1 MFTGLILYR
10 AFKQNIYKL
19 LIPFIRI
26 FKYLSW
32 RFYLLTCKDVKI
44 IVGAGPTKYNGWFST
59 DIVTLDV
66 TNESDFK
73 KYFSKKKIKNVLAE
87 HVLEH
92 LSNSDLEKMINNFY
106 KYSDF
111 NVNIRIAVPDGFHA
125 DEKYISIV
133 KPGGTGEGADDH
145 KNLFNVNSLSALFE
159 KFGFV
164 AHPVEYWDEEK
175 KFHQG
180 YKDDGKGF
188 VIRSFIND
196 KRNKDGKPLYTSLI
210 IDFKK
215 NLMK

>member
-32 RFYLLTCKDVKI
+32 RFYLLTCKDIKI

-66 TNESDFK
+66 TNDSDFE
-73 KYFSKKKIKNVLAE
+73 KYFSRKKIKNVLAE

-92 LSNSDLEKMINNFY
+92 LSTSDLEKMINNFY
-106 KYSDF
+106 KYSDDK
-111 NVNIRIAVPDGFHA
+111 VNIRIAVPDGFHA

-145 KNLFNVNSLSALFE
+145 KNLFNVDSLSALFE

-215 NLMK
+215 NLLK

>member
-1 MFTGLILYR
+1 MYR

-32 RFYLLTCKDVKI
+32 RFYLLTCKDIKI

-66 TNESDFK
+66 TNDSDFE
-73 KYFSKKKIKNVLAE
+73 KYFSRKKIKNVLAE

-92 LSNSDLEKMINNFY
+92 LSTSDLEKMINNFY
-106 KYSDF
+106 KYSDDK
-111 NVNIRIAVPDGFHA
+111 VNIRIAVPDGFHA

-215 NLMK
+215 NLLK

>member
-1 MFTGLILYR
+1 LLEDLVVYKQ
-10 AFKQNIYKL
+10 FKQFIYRL

-44 IVGAGPTKYNGWFST
+44 IVGAGPTKYKGWFST
-59 DIVTLDV
+59 DIVTLDI
-66 TNESDFK
+66 TKESDFQ

-92 LSNSDLEKMINNFY
+92 LTDHELAKMVKNFY
-106 KYSDF
+106 NYSDDCIK
-111 NVNIRIAVPDGFHA
+111 IRIAVPDGFHV

-133 KPGGTGEGADDH
+133 KPGGTGQGADDH
-145 KNLFNVNSLSALFE
+145 KNLFNVNSLSSLFE
-159 KFGFV
+159 RFGFV
-164 AHPVEYWDEEK
+164 AYPVEYWDEER

-180 YKDDGKGF
+180 YKNDRSGF

-196 KRNKDGKPLYTSLI
+196 KRNNDSTPVYTSLI
-210 IDFKK
+210 IDFTK
-215 NLMK
+215 

>member
-1 MFTGLILYR
+1 MSESLVVYKE
-10 AFKQNIYKL
+10 FKQFIYRI

-26 FKYLSW
+26 YKYLNW
-32 RFYLLTCKDVKI
+32 RFYLLRCKDVKI
-44 IVGAGPTKYNGWFST
+44 IVGAGPTKYKGWFST

-66 TNESDFK
+66 TKESDFE

-92 LSNSDLEKMINNFY
+92 LTDQELAKMIKNFY
-106 KYSDF
+106 KYSEDEI
-111 NVNIRIAVPDGFHA
+111 NIRIAVPDGFHA
-125 DEKYISIV
+125 DEKYISMV

-145 KNLFNVNSLSALFE
+145 KNLFNVNSLSSLFK

-164 AHPVEYWDEEK
+164 AHPVEYWDEER

-180 YKDDGKGF
+180 YKDEGNGF

-196 KRNKDGKPLYTSLI
+196 KRNKDGKPVYTSLI
-210 IDFKK
+210 IDFTK
-215 NLMK
+215 

>member
-1 MFTGLILYR
+1 MSKDLTVYKD
-10 AFKQNIYKL
+10 FKQFIYRL

-26 FKYLSW
+26 YKYLSW
-32 RFYLLTCKDVKI
+32 RFYLLTCKEVKI

-66 TNESDFK
+66 TKESDFE

-92 LSNSDLEKMINNFY
+92 LTNEDLEIMIKNFY
-106 KYSDF
+106 KYSDDAI
-111 NVNIRIAVPDGFHA
+111 NIRIAVPDGFHA

-145 KNLFNVNSLSALFE
+145 KNLFNVNSLSSFFE

-164 AHPVEYWDEEK
+164 AHTVEYWGEER

-180 YKDDGKGF
+180 YKNDANGYI
-188 VIRSFIND
+188 IRSFIND
-196 KRNKDGKPLYTSLI
+196 KRNMEGKPAYTSLI
-210 IDFKK
+210 IDFTKK
-215 NLMK
+215 